1 MSASKRLRTSAGVVI
16 LATAFGPA
24 LWRLIDVGRTNEYA
38 GHAAFV
44 PLVSAIVAWSDRD
57 RLRAVAGPGDW
68 RGLPL
73 IAAALGVLGL
83 GYATGNLTV
92 QGLALPFAAAGL
104 VLWLWG
110 IECLRAAT
118 FPVWFLAMIV
128 PPPNALVAAV
138 TGHLQAFAAAFATA
152 GVRLVGIPIHQVG
165 NQLELRFLTLDVA
178 EACNGLRFLLA
189 IMVLTAAFGQVTLPN
204 RRRRI
209 VLVAAAAAIA
219 IVANAVRVAAIA
231 IGVHY
236 FGPDAASGTIH
247 DWIGKGVWA
256 MTLLPLIG
264 VGLVLARWPRRLTA
278 SPLVVTSKTEF
289 T

>member
-1 MSASKRLRTSAGVVI
+1 MWRTPASTWLRAGFGVAIV
-16 LATAFGPA
+16 ATAFGPA

-44 PLVSAIVAWSDRD
+44 PLVSALVAWSDRD

-73 IAAALGVLGL
+73 FAAALGVLGV

-92 QGLALPFAAAGL
+92 QGLALPFATAGL

-152 GVRLVGIPIHQVG
+152 GVRLVGIPVHQVG

-189 IMVLTAAFGQVTLPN
+189 IMVLTAAFGQITLPN
-204 RRRRI
+204 RRRR
-209 VLVAAAAAIA
+209 
-219 IVANAVRVAAIA
+219 
-231 IGVHY
+231 
-236 FGPDAASGTIH
+236 
-247 DWIGKGVWA
+247 
-256 MTLLPLIG
+256 
-264 VGLVLARWPRRLTA
+264 
-278 SPLVVTSKTEF
+278 
-289 T
+289 